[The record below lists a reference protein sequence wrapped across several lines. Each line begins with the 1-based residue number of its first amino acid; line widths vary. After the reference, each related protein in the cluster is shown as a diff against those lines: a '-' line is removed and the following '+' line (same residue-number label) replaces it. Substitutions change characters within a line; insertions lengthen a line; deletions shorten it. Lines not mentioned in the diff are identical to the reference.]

1 MIKIS
6 EDKIMKF
13 KRSKASKRLTKADK
27 RVTKGLRK
35 SASLAEDSIDKFANL
50 LNK

>member
-1 MIKIS
+1 MIIKTIR
-6 EDKIMKF
+6 
-13 KRSKASKRLTKADK
+13 RSKASKKLTKADK

-35 SASLAEDSIDKFANL
+35 SASLAENSIDKFANL

>member
-1 MIKIS
+1 MIVKTIR
-6 EDKIMKF
+6 
-13 KRSKASKRLTKADK
+13 RSKTSKKLTKADK